1 MGGSNRRR
9 RNPKKSD
16 RASSNEVKPVKSETD
31 VKTVICDSKWSS
43 QQHLPI
49 EILEKIFRHLDVP
62 SLKSASLVCEFW
74 RMVLQDNSKYLWFHG
89 KTYTTKE
96 TIKVGKSD
104 ILFVGNGLVI
114 IHILFST
121 GEDNKD
127 YINIIRVF
135 DDRKDH
141 SWDSKSSKNEEMAFV
156 SALASD
162 KIVVLEKK
170 IREKSF
176 YEIWSRSGNYIS
188 IVEMEH
194 REIKVDEFR
203 ILFHLPDQ
211 QFTYF
216 EVHGTTH
223 LEQKQYSNKND
234 KLNIEELKDFYY
246 PFALV
251 LSENCHLLA
260 LKITNGLEMV
270 GGVSRKKKSSKDLTE
285 AKISS
290 QFIVMIEK
298 FGEQKDWYACWE
310 LNIFDFDGNNLF
322 RTSINEKWG
331 SHHLDGFYDLQLDV
345 RKGRRT
351 VIYRIRNDLRILD
364 LDSLRDEYNEEGKVL
379 FEIFPLNGS
388 KRTRDWLSKNSRSIN
403 FTDMDL
409 KNYIHGNYYV
419 GQSSITFV
427 ESTKLEKQLNRMKLN
442 FHDNKM

>member
-1 MGGSNRRR
+1 
-9 RNPKKSD
+9 
-16 RASSNEVKPVKSETD
+16 
-31 VKTVICDSKWSS
+31 
-43 QQHLPI
+43 
-49 EILEKIFRHLDVP
+49 
-62 SLKSASLVCEFW
+62 
-74 RMVLQDNSKYLWFHG
+74 MVLKDNSKYLWFHG

-104 ILFVGNGLVI
+104 ILFVGHGLVI
-114 IHILFST
+114 VHIFFFYPT
-121 GEDNKD
+121 GEDEKD

-141 SWDSKSSKNEEMAFV
+141 SWDSKSSKNEEVACV
-156 SALASD
+156 SALASE
-162 KIVVLEKK
+162 KTVVLEKK

-176 YEIWSRSGNYIS
+176 YEIWSRSGKYIS
-188 IVEMEH
+188 IVEMENMG
-194 REIKVDEFR
+194 IKVDEFR
-203 ILFHLPDQ
+203 ILYHLHDH
-211 QFTYF
+211 QFTLL
-216 EVHGTTH
+216 EVHGTNH
-223 LEQKQYSNKND
+223 LEHKQISNKND
-234 KLNIEELKDFYY
+234 KLNIKELKDFYY

-260 LKITNGLEMV
+260 LKISNGLEMV

-331 SHHLDGFYDLQLDV
+331 SHHLDGFYDLQVDV
-345 RKGRRT
+345 RKERRT
-351 VIYRIRNDLRILD
+351 VIYRIRNNLRILD
-364 LDSLRDEYNEEGKVL
+364 LDSLKEEYDEEGKVL

-388 KRTRDWLSKNSRSIN
+388 KRTRDWLSKNSRSID
-403 FTDMDL
+403 FSDMDL

-419 GQSSITFV
+419 GHSSITFV
-427 ESTKLEKQLNRMKLN
+427 EATNLEQQLNRMKLN
-442 FHDNKM
+442 FHKNNK